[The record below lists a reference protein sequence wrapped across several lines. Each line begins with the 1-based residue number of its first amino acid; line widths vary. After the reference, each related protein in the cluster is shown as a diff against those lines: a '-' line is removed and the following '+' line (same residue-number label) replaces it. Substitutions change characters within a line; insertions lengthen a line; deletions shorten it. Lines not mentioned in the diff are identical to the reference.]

1 MRVLFVLEHYDPYI
15 GGAEKLF
22 RELAV
27 SLAREGHSV
36 TVVTTRFLPE
46 LPLREV
52 LDGVT
57 VHRVRCFNR
66 FFFSFLSLPGVLK
79 AGKACD
85 IIQTTSYN
93 AALPAW
99 LASVILRKPAII
111 TFHEVWGKLW
121 WRLPFIPFPLRLG
134 YSLWERMI
142 LKLPLHKV
150 VAVSDATKRSLLE
163 AGVRAM
169 VVERIYNGLE
179 YRYLNANRH
188 RDPDR
193 FVCTYFGRLGTSK
206 GLELLLPA
214 IAAHLRE
221 FPDSRFNL
229 VIPTYP
235 AGLYKR
241 IRSMA
246 EGLGDQVSLHHDL
259 PRQSLFDMVGRST
272 CVVIPSHSEGFCFAA
287 AEAVAI
293 GVPII
298 SSEKAALA
306 EVTGGRVVAVE
317 DLSVPGLTKALQD
330 ARRGLWTEKPIQRFE
345 LKDSV
350 QQYIKVY
357 LQAAG
362 GKA

>member
-1 MRVLFVLEHYDPYI
+1 MKVLFVLEHYDPYI

-27 SLAREGHSV
+27 SLVNEGHSV
-36 TVVTTRFLPE
+36 SVVTTRFLPS
-46 LPLREV
+46 LPLLEV
-52 LDGVT
+52 LDGVS

-66 FFFSFLSLPGVLK
+66 FLFSFLSLPRVLQV
-79 AGKACD
+79 GRSCD

-99 LASVILRKPAII
+99 LASVLLSKPAII

-121 WRLPFIPFPLRLG
+121 WKLPYIPLPLRIG

-142 LKLPLHKV
+142 LQLPFRKV
-150 VAVSDATKRSLLE
+150 IAVSEATKRALLQ
-163 AGVRAM
+163 AGVQAS
-169 VVERIYNGLE
+169 VVERIYNGLDYNDLE
-179 YRYLNANRH
+179 SVRH
-188 RDPDR
+188 QDPDH

-214 IAAHLRE
+214 IALHLQE
-221 FPDSRFNL
+221 YPGSRFNL

-235 AGLYKR
+235 IGLYRR
-241 IRSMA
+241 IRTLA
-246 EGLGDQVSLHHDL
+246 ESLGDQVVMHHDL
-259 PRQSLFDMVGRST
+259 PREALFEMVARSS

-298 SSEKAALA
+298 SSEQAALA
-306 EVTGGRVVAVE
+306 EVTGGKVLALE
-317 DLSVPGLTKALQD
+317 SLSISGLAHALCD
-330 ARRGLWTEKPIQRFE
+330 ARQGSWKEKPVLRFE
-345 LKDSV
+345 LSDSV
-350 QQYIKVY
+350 RHYITAY
-357 LQAAG
+357 AQAVR
-362 GKA
+362 KA